1 MTPEPRCP
9 ASRQL
14 GRTLQ
19 QSCGLPVRRYN
30 PSFLVDEEG
39 LVTGSRSIGGARII
53 WTAIALA
60 TTLAVVRIPAQQ
72 TRRFIY
78 AALPGVGGGNDMKYG
93 GAGILVFDIDRQHAF
108 VRRIPLQGAPPP
120 PDAAPNRSGPGSA
133 GQEAIKGI
141 AANAQTGRLYVS
153 TSRRTAAYDLLTDK
167 LVWEQSW
174 EGRGTDR
181 IALSPDGKTLYAPE
195 LGAPKWVVADA
206 MTGALITTVDKPGS
220 PHNTQYSD
228 DGTRVYFEA
237 EGNTRT
243 MSVVDAKTHTI
254 VKEIGPFGNM
264 VRPFTFNGKQTL
276 LFANINDFLGFE
288 VADLQTGQIL
298 HHVEVP
304 GVTAGKSPTHGIP
317 SHGIAM
323 TQDERE
329 IWIADNANNYVR
341 IFDAT
346 VMPPTLKTSVKVRDE
361 PGWITFGIDGTL
373 AYPSTGDVV
382 DVKTKKIVA
391 TLQDETGANA
401 ESEKM
406 LEIDFAGGKPS
417 VAGDQFGKGKKR

>member
-1 MTPEPRCP
+1 MRARHGFAAIVLMT
-9 ASRQL
+9 AA
-14 GRTLQ
+14 
-19 QSCGLPVRRYN
+19 
-30 PSFLVDEEG
+30 FAA
-39 LVTGSRSIGGARII
+39 TG
-53 WTAIALA
+53 T
-60 TTLAVVRIPAQQ
+60 PAQQ

-93 GAGILVFDIDRQHAF
+93 GAGILVFDIDHQHAF
-108 VRRIPLQGAPPP
+108 VRRIPLQGEPAPAGPNGAPP
-120 PDAAPNRSGPGSA
+120 R
-133 GQEAIKGI
+133 QEAIKGI
-141 AANAQTGRLYVS
+141 AANARTARLYVS
-153 TSRRTAAYDLLTDK
+153 TSRRVAAYDLLTDR
-167 LVWEQSW
+167 LVWEQQF

-181 IALSPDGKTLYAPE
+181 IALSPDGTTLYAPE

-206 MTGALITTVDKPGS
+206 MTGALITTIDKPGN
-220 PHNTQYSD
+220 PHNTQFSD

-243 MSVVDAKTHTI
+243 MSVVDAKTRTI

-264 VRPFTFNGKQTL
+264 VRPFTFNGRQTL

-288 VADLQTGQIL
+288 VADLKTGEIL
-298 HHVEVP
+298 HHVAVP
-304 GVTAGKSPTHGIP
+304 GVTAGRSPTHGIP

-323 TQDERE
+323 TQDESE
-329 IWIADNANNYVR
+329 IWLADNANNALR

-346 VMPPTLKTSVKVRDE
+346 VMPPTFKTSIAVRDE

-391 TLQDETGANA
+391 TLQDEHGANV

-406 LEIDFAGGKPS
+406 LEIDFAGGKPA

>member
-1 MTPEPRCP
+1 MK
-9 ASRQL
+9 
-14 GRTLQ
+14 
-19 QSCGLPVRRYN
+19 N
-30 PSFLVDEEG
+30 
-39 LVTGSRSIGGARII
+39 GARVVL
-53 WTAIALA
+53 ACAL
-60 TTLAVVRIPAQQ
+60 TLAAIVVVRTQ
-72 TRRFIY
+72 TPQRHRFLY
-78 AALPGVGGGNDMKYG
+78 AALPGVGGGNNMSYG
-93 GAGILVFDIDRQHAF
+93 GAGILVFDIDHGHTF
-108 VRRIPLQGAPPP
+108 VKRIGLQGEPQPPP
-120 PDAAPNRSGPGSA
+120 PANARPGS

-141 AANAQTGRLYVS
+141 AAHAGTARLYVS
-153 TSRRTAAYDLLTDK
+153 TSRRVAAYDLHTDT
-167 LVWEQSW
+167 LVWEQRY

-206 MTGALITTVDKPGS
+206 ATGALITTIEKPGN
-220 PHNTQYSD
+220 PHNTQFSD

-243 MSVVDAKTHTI
+243 MSVVDAKTRTI

-264 VRPFTFNGKQTL
+264 VRPFTFNGRQTL

-288 VADLQTGQIL
+288 VADLATGRIL

-323 TQDERE
+323 TQDESE
-329 IWIADNANNYVR
+329 IWLADNANNFVR

-373 AYPSTGDVV
+373 AYPSTGDVI
-382 DVKTKKIVA
+382 DVRTKQIVA
-391 TLQDETGANA
+391 TLQDESGANA

-406 LEIDFAGGKPS
+406 VEVDFADGKPAQ
-417 VAGDQFGKGKKR
+417 AGDQFGKGKKR

>member
-1 MTPEPRCP
+1 MQFSHVR
-9 ASRQL
+9 
-14 GRTLQ
+14 GRV
-19 QSCGLPVRRYN
+19 GV
-30 PSFLVDEEG
+30 F
-39 LVTGSRSIGGARII
+39 
-53 WTAIALA
+53 AILLISAA
-60 TTLAVVRIPAQQ
+60 FLAVDMPAQQ

-93 GAGILVFDIDRQHAF
+93 GAGILVFDIDHQHAF
-108 VRRIPLQGAPPP
+108 VRRIPLQGEPPP
-120 PDAAPNRSGPGSA
+120 PGPDGAPPR
-133 GQEAIKGI
+133 QEAIKGI
-141 AANAQTGRLYVS
+141 AANARTARLYVS
-153 TSRRTAAYDLLTDK
+153 TSRRVAAYDLLTDK
-167 LVWEQSW
+167 LVWEQRY

-181 IALSPDGKTLYAPE
+181 IALSPDGTTLYAPE

-206 MTGALITTVDKPGS
+206 ATGALITTIDKPGN

-228 DGTRVYFEA
+228 DGTKVYFEA

-243 MSVVDAKTHTI
+243 MSIVDAKTKTI

-288 VADLQTGQIL
+288 VAELNTGQIL

-304 GVTAGKSPTHGIP
+304 GVKAGRSPTHGIP

-323 TQDERE
+323 TQDETE
-329 IWIADNANNYVR
+329 IWLADNANNALR

-346 VMPPTLKTSVKVRDE
+346 VMPPVMKTSVQVRDE

-417 VAGDQFGKGKKR
+417 AAGDQFGKGKKR

>member
-1 MTPEPRCP
+1 MPN
-9 ASRQL
+9 
-14 GRTLQ
+14 RT
-19 QSCGLPVRRYN
+19 R
-30 PSFLVDEEG
+30 
-39 LVTGSRSIGGARII
+39 
-53 WTAIALA
+53 ALA
-60 TTLAVVRIPAQQ
+60 VIIVAAAVLAVRIHGQQAQ
-72 TRRFIY
+72 RFIY
-78 AALPGVGGGNDMKYG
+78 AALPGVGGGNNMNYG
-93 GAGILVFDIDRQHAF
+93 GAGILVFDIDHGHTF
-108 VRRIPLQGAPPP
+108 VRRIPLPGRCRRRR
-120 PDAAPNRSGPGSA
+120 AAERSGPVA
-133 GQEAIKGI
+133 PQEAIKGI
-141 AANAQTGRLYVS
+141 AANAQTARLYVS

-167 LVWEQSW
+167 LVWEQRW

-181 IALSPDGKTLYAPE
+181 IALSPDGTTIYAPE

-206 MTGALITTVDKPGS
+206 MTGALITTIDKPGN

-243 MSVVDAKTHTI
+243 MSVVDAKTRTI

-288 VADLQTGQIL
+288 VADLRTGPIL

-323 TQDERE
+323 TQDESE
-329 IWIADNANNYVR
+329 IWIADNANNFLRV
-341 IFDAT
+341 FDAT
-346 VMPPTLKTSVKVRDE
+346 VMPPMLKTSVKVRDE
-361 PGWITFGIDGTL
+361 PGWITFGIDGKL

-382 DVKTKKIVA
+382 DASTKQIVA
-391 TLQDETGANA
+391 TLQDENGANA

-406 LEIDFAGGKPS
+406 LEIDFAGGKPT